1 MDIRSRKTRQTIAK
15 CFPELLRK
23 TPVSK
28 ITVTE
33 ICAMAK
39 INRALLQALSGYP
52 GFAGSAGKRNAV
64 SVPGISAIQSVF

>member
-1 MDIRSRKTRQTIAK
+1 MDIRSKKTRQTIAK
-15 CFPELLRK
+15 CFLELLGK

-39 INRALLQALSGYP
+39 INRAT
-52 GFAGSAGKRNAV
+52 F
-64 SVPGISAIQSVF
+64 